1 MAIKVAIIGCGGMA
15 GGHLNSYLQIWET
28 VPGKVELT
36 AMCDPV
42 RERAENFANKVKD
55 VTGKKPVI
63 YDDTDEMLSKENLD
77 GADICS
83 PHAFHH
89 VNAVKCLDAGVNVIV
104 EKPIGVT
111 VKATHAIIEAAK
123 RNGKI
128 AATAENIRR
137 MPSRRTSY
145 WLMNE
150 KKMLGDMRMFFA
162 QHASYRAPNPSD
174 GWHWRLDLMLGG
186 GGMVMDSGAH
196 YCDTIRYLFGDPDTV
211 YARVSQL
218 EDLKATKDGDIVKNE
233 QEDTWA
239 ATINFKQGTVGLWT
253 CTWAAPGHSFNQVVY
268 YGSEGCLLDSGD
280 IFHGPFDEAKVIMK
294 DGTEYPMSQLIE
306 EFMNSLGEEGKNK
319 LFPHGFTDGVLL
331 ECYDFVDA
339 IENNRPPE
347 VTAEM
352 GLRAKSI
359 CESIYESGACEQAVK
374 YEDIV
379 AGKVNKYQKPIDDC
393 WGL

>member
-1 MAIKVAIIGCGGMA
+1 MAVKVAIIGCGGMA
-15 GGHLNSYLQIWET
+15 GGHLNSYLRIWQT

-42 RERAENFANKVKD
+42 KERAENFANKVKD
-55 VTGKKPVI
+55 VTGKKPIV
-63 YDDTDEMLSKENLD
+63 YDDTDKMLAKESLD

-89 VNAVKCLDAGVNVIV
+89 INAVKCLNTGVNVIV

-162 QHASYRAPNPSD
+162 QHASYHAPNPSD
-174 GWHWRLDLMLGG
+174 RWHWRLDLMLGG

-196 YCDTIRYLFGDPDTV
+196 YCDTIRYLFGDPDTI

-218 EDLKATKDGDIVKNE
+218 EDLKATKEGKIVKND

-253 CTWAAPGHSFNQVVY
+253 CTWAAPGHNFNQVVY

-280 IFHGPFDEAKVIMK
+280 IFHGPFEGAKVILK
-294 DGTEYPMSQLIE
+294 NGTEYPMSQLTE

-339 IENNRPPE
+339 IENNRPPD

-359 CESIYESGACEQAVK
+359 CESIYESAACGQAVN
-374 YEDIV
+374 YEDVV
-379 AGKVNKYQKPIDDC
+379 AGRINKYQKPIDDC